1 MAKRD
6 IGAVMEGLFTG
17 FLGPLVV
24 GGKMQP
30 GRPIG
35 GKLALLME
43 RERPLV
49 DIDLVAHM
57 ALARVRLARR
67 LAPVDRFEAPE
78 AQEWALA
85 AVLHDIVQ
93 STHPGF
99 NATFRR
105 KLPNKL
111 LDICEATLD
120 QLPGPHNV
128 GAALS
133 RHTLFSRLFQITR
146 TDIDLKWWTGSAHFK
161 GEDVPTRLKAWPEI
175 RRVLEDH
182 HPRPL
187 MTLPDSGSSVDA
199 SKFAT
204 MVQLFLRKT
213 PLTDLITAA
222 RPQPLFWWTPET
234 LSLVSTRAGR
244 TLVLRALRAA
254 PSRRS
259 TDAALG
265 RATRNLV
272 LGRAYKALGVAA
284 DFLGEKSLSE
294 AEEQIA
300 QEANELAADTDQD
313 SAFTQAVGALV
324 ARRYI
329 GMHGENFGDVERMR
343 LLSVLNPLATSTSA
357 KAVEALLS
365 P

>member
-6 IGAVMEGLFTG
+6 AGSVREGLFMG
-17 FLGPLVV
+17 FLAPLVI

-30 GRPIG
+30 GHPIG
-35 GKLALLME
+35 GKLALAME
-43 RERPLV
+43 KERPLI
-49 DIDLVAHM
+49 DIDTVSHV

-67 LAPVDRFEAPE
+67 LAPVDRFDAIEAE
-78 AQEWALA
+78 EWAMA

-99 NATFRR
+99 NAAFRR

-111 LDICEATLD
+111 LDICEATLE
-120 QLPGPHNV
+120 QIPAPVNV

-161 GEDVPTRLKAWPEI
+161 GEDVPARLKAWPEV
-175 RRVLEDH
+175 RRVIEDH

-187 MTLPDSGSSVDA
+187 MTLPESGGSVDA
-199 SKFAT
+199 SKFAGL
-204 MVQLFLRKT
+204 VQAFLKKS

-234 LSLVSTRAGR
+234 LALVSTRAGR
-244 TLVLRALRAA
+244 TLVLRALRSS
-254 PSRRS
+254 PQRRS
-259 TDAALG
+259 VDAAIG

-272 LGRAYKALGVAA
+272 LSRAYKALGVAA

-300 QEANELAADTDQD
+300 QEANEIAADTDQD
-313 SAFTQAVGALV
+313 SSFTQAVGALV

-329 GMHGENFGDVERMR
+329 GMHGENFTDVERMR

-365 P
+365 A